1 MPLHIVA
8 VKRSGVDICE
18 GQILVRC
25 CIDGMCADVP
35 ISDGFEPGVY
45 DENTQNP
52 NLKNCLEVLS
62 RQREMGIARLE
73 VCGDKKSQK
82 CPRKL
87 AEYILSKYGG
97 PVLLVG
103 FNREVA
109 EAIFTLT
116 DGFVADVEGRL
127 YPFNFID
134 MSNPYSWI
142 DKVRSI
148 VVSPG
153 VIHHEEVIELI
164 KKAKGLGKPVVMFG
178 VLSPLYKD
186 LGIEHF
192 CPYGIKI
199 KNN

>member
-1 MPLHIVA
+1 
-8 VKRSGVDICE
+8 
-18 GQILVRC
+18 
-25 CIDGMCADVP
+25 MCADVQ
-35 ISDGFEPGVY
+35 INDGIEPGVY
-45 DENTQNP
+45 NIDTHPP

-62 RQREMGIARLE
+62 RQREKGITRLE
-73 VCGDKKSQK
+73 VCGRKNSEK

-87 AEYILSKYGG
+87 AEYVLSKYGG
-97 PVLLVG
+97 PVLLIG

-116 DGFVADVEGRL
+116 DGFVADVKGRL

-134 MSNPYSWI
+134 VSNPYSWL
-142 DKVRSI
+142 DKIRSI

-186 LGIEHF
+186 LGVEYF